1 MSVNTP
7 EVFILDDQD
16 HYVTVKVIGFYNA
29 TTNANTVIVTAN
41 TLRGANTSQPCIL
54 SLTAATY
61 TSSMNNGFLAIEYIS
76 SVNSNSKAITMGRF
90 NDGIFNQYIPNSA
103 NTPTGDINLLQQSLG
118 SADAFTLVLTFV
130 KEFQGTYWSNNRIG
144 SGSWANTQVGY

>member
-1 MSVNTP
+1 MAVNVP
-7 EVFILDDQD
+7 EVLVLDDQD

-29 TTNANTVIVTAN
+29 ATNANSVIVTAN
-41 TLRGANTSQPCIL
+41 TLRGANTSLPCIL

-61 TSSMNNGFLAIEYIS
+61 TSSMNNGFLAIEYVS
-76 SVNSNSKAITMGRF
+76 SVNANSKAITMGRF

-130 KEFQGTYWSNNRIG
+130 KEFQGTYWASPSRG
-144 SGSWANTQVGY
+144 AGAWANTQVGY